1 MKFKISCT
9 DTALW
14 SKFTKDNY
22 FSYVITEPILYTVR
36 IILHHSNNS
45 LVVHSS
51 HNYFYQSQI
60 LIALKRKKEYLKV
73 VVALCLNCCVPQT
86 CNVYVTVL
94 PEGTHWTTKQARGR
108 STSHVKQ
115 KEHRKGNEP
124 WPVWDQK
131 AEEEAHRANAGLNSS
146 KRTSAIARI

>member
-1 MKFKISCT
+1 MIKIY
-9 DTALW
+9 LI
-14 SKFTKDNY
+14 Y
-22 FSYVITEPILYTVR
+22 FSYVITEPILYIVR

-60 LIALKRKKEYLKV
+60 PIALKRKQEYLKV
-73 VVALCLNCCVPQT
+73 VGAFCPICCVPLT

-94 PEGTHWTTKQARGR
+94 PEGTHWTTKQARER

-124 WPVWDQK
+124 WSVWDQK

-146 KRTSAIARI
+146 KRTSAIACI